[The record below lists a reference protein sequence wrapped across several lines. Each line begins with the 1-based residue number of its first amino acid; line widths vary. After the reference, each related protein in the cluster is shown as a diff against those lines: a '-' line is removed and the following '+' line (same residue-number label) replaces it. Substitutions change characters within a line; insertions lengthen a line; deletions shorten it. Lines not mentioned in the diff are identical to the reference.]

1 MSDNIEIT
9 LAEDPT
15 LKEEYKFKVVIVGD
29 PSVGKTNLVK
39 RFLQNTF
46 SRDTK
51 ATVGVEF
58 MCQNFII
65 NKKVFKIELW
75 DTAGQERYKAITA
88 AYYRGAKGAMIVYDV
103 TAKDTFDNVD
113 KWYNELKTKG
123 SQDINIIMIGNKT
136 DLIDSISI
144 NSEMSQGK
152 ANFLQVPV
160 METSALDA
168 SNVKEAFYLL
178 IKEMYK
184 SSFDESQN
192 NNGGENVEEGVT
204 LEVEK
209 KDEPKKGCC

>member
-1 MSDNIEIT
+1 
-9 LAEDPT
+9 
-15 LKEEYKFKVVIVGD
+15 
-29 PSVGKTNLVK
+29 
-39 RFLQNTF
+39 
-46 SRDTK
+46 
-51 ATVGVEF
+51 
-58 MCQNFII
+58 
-65 NKKVFKIELW
+65 
-75 DTAGQERYKAITA
+75 
-88 AYYRGAKGAMIVYDV
+88 
-103 TAKDTFDNVD
+103 
-113 KWYNELKTKG
+113 
-123 SQDINIIMIGNKT
+123 MIGNKT